1 MKYMENNKPL
11 VCMQTQ
17 STCYKGTRKM
27 KVLGVLWHSTGANN
41 PNLKRYVQPDDNAPD
56 RAGMLALLGT
66 NEYKNDWNHIDRQG
80 VGNCPPP
87 LEMKIIR
94 PRFLLK

>member
-1 MKYMENNKPL
+1 MKYTENNKPL

-41 PNLKRYVQPDDNAPD
+41 PNLKR
-56 RAGMLALLGT
+56 
-66 NEYKNDWNHIDRQG
+66 
-80 VGNCPPP
+80 
-87 LEMKIIR
+87 
-94 PRFLLK
+94 